1 MKLAVRRTLIA
12 LTLVGAALAL
22 AACAAQPTTDTGTVA
37 SSTPAATSTVV
48 PTSTPVEVPAVSA
61 GPLTSPGTGTAQR
74 AAILSA
80 VSEGLGLSGK
90 ITVFQL
96 YAQDSAAIGD
106 IQQGSGARVFFAV
119 TGGPDAWSL
128 AWSTPYGSTTANVKA
143 LSAAS
148 PLVSAELAAKMNWK
162 KKVTQ
167 PASAPTLAS
176 FKAFALKS
184 AKNTAGSAYTGT
196 FTITAKIAK
205 DSTGVWWGNADAA
218 PSVDGL
224 ESIGVWGRYSKGKWT
239 GEIADFSTEGADAAF
254 FPGDVLPL
262 LQLP

>member
-1 MKLAVRRTLIA
+1 MQLAVRKTLIA
-12 LTLVGAALAL
+12 LTLVGAAAAL
-22 AACAAQPTTDTGTVA
+22 AACAAQPTTGTGVVTTT
-37 SSTPAATSTVV
+37 TPTATSTVV
-48 PTSTPVEVPAVSA
+48 ATTTPVEVPAVSA
-61 GPLTSPGTGTAQR
+61 GPITTPGSGTALR
-74 AAILSA
+74 AAILDA
-80 VSEGLGLSGK
+80 ASEGLGLSGK
-90 ITVFQL
+90 LTVIQL

-106 IQQGSGARVFFAV
+106 IQPASGARIFFAV

-128 AWSTPYGSTTANVKA
+128 AWSTPYGSTLANVDA
-143 LSAAS
+143 LAKAS
-148 PLVSAELAAKMNWK
+148 PLVSPELAAKMNWK
-162 KKVTQ
+162 KKVAQ

-184 AKNTAGSAYTGT
+184 AKNVAGASYTGS
-196 FTITAKIAK
+196 FTLNAKIAK
-205 DSTGVWWGNADAA
+205 DSTGVWWGNADAV